1 MPRGRK
7 KTELKAEEF
16 VNETKPLEVV
26 AEDVKELVVEEK
38 KEEPKVDVVSTGGVK
53 ELLVVCKDGTKRL
66 YRESVHG
73 KFWKEMAKQY
83 AKHHHGD
90 IFNVNR

>member
-1 MPRGRK
+1 MPRGK
-7 KTELKAEEF
+7 KKQELKADDF

-26 AEDVKELVVEEK
+26 AEDVKPLEVQEEK
-38 KEEPKVDVVSTGGVK
+38 KEPKIEVVSNGGVK